1 MVLVPTLR
9 HKLFEN
15 PIFYLRMADKVW
27 NPILKVYVLVKNI
40 YCNYIIIRYSFFTF
54 NLFKK
59 SKLLKCSY
67 KDLIQMK
74 NFMIAL
80 KLSCFLAFSANA
92 EIVIK
97 DAFAIKSVPTAKSG
111 AIFMIIHNQSDS
123 EEYLLSARTEISK
136 MAHLHTHKMI
146 DDVMKMI
153 HVKNGFKIPAKSML
167 HLARGGH
174 HIMLMGIDKSLNKH
188 ETFDLNLKFK
198 NAGNITTKVIYHGA
212 GMKENSETH
221 DH

>member
-15 PIFYLRMADKVW
+15 PIFYLKMADKVW
-27 NPILKVYVLVKNI
+27 NPIFKVYVLVKIFIAITLSSDIHFLLLI
-40 YCNYIIIRYSFFTF
+40 Y
-54 NLFKK
+54 LKK
-59 SKLLKCSY
+59 SKFLKRYY
-67 KDLIQMK
+67 KELIQMK
-74 NFMIAL
+74 KFIIAI

-123 EEYLLSARTEISK
+123 EEHLFSARTEISK

-174 HIMLMGIDKSLNKH
+174 HIMLMGIDKSLKKH

>member
-1 MVLVPTLR
+1 MESHIQSLRFSKIFIAITLSSDI
-9 HKLFEN
+9 HFLLL
-15 PIFYLRMADKVW
+15 IYL
-27 NPILKVYVLVKNI
+27 
-40 YCNYIIIRYSFFTF
+40 
-54 NLFKK
+54 KK
-59 SKLLKCSY
+59 SKFLKRSY
-67 KDLIQMK
+67 KELIQMK
-74 NFMIAL
+74 KFIIAL
-80 KLSCFLAFSANA
+80 KLSCFLVFSANA

-123 EEYLLSARTEISK
+123 EEHLLSARTEISK

-174 HIMLMGIDKSLNKH
+174 HIMLMGIDKSLKKH
-188 ETFDLNLKFK
+188 KTFDLNLKFK

-212 GMKENSETH
+212 GIKENSETH